1 MKQWYLGVPVSVALM
16 VLMIFVFRPA
26 IAGFQNPAY
35 MDAQPPELQ
44 GGAWLNTPGK
54 TPIKLASRKGKV
66 TIVHFWT
73 FGCINCKRNLPA
85 YNRWQKQ
92 FEKQGVVII
101 GVHTPETEYER
112 SLSNVETHLK
122 KLEVTYPVLLD
133 NEGSNWQRWG
143 QQIWPTVYLLDKWGR
158 VRYRWIGELE
168 YNNAGGE
175 AKTTQ
180 YIQELLKEKY
190 PG

>member
-1 MKQWYLGVPVSVALM
+1 MKQWYLGVPVSVVLM
-16 VLMIFVFRPA
+16 GLMIFAFKPA

-35 MDAQPPELQ
+35 MDARPPELQ
-44 GGAWLNTPGK
+44 GSVWLNTPDK
-54 TPIKLASRKGKV
+54 APIKLASRKGKV

-122 KLEVTYPVLLD
+122 KLDVTYPVLID
-133 NEGSNWQRWG
+133 SEGINWQRWG